1 MCLIALLPQWSN
13 ISLQTTNNIRSLYI
27 YINNILSKQGKEF
40 DLNAL

>member
-13 ISLQTTNNIRSLYI
+13 ISLQTTNNIRSYI

-40 DLNAL
+40 DLNAF